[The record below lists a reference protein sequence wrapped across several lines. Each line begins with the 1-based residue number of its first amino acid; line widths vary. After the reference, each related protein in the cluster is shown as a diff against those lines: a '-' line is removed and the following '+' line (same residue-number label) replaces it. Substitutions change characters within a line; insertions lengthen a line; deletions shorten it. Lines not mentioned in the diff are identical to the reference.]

1 MKRILIVDDDAHIG
15 DMLEETLVREGYA
28 VTRAYSGTE
37 ALLQGKQARPD
48 LVLLDLML
56 QGISGDELLS

>member
-37 ALLQGKQARPD
+37 ALLQ
-48 LVLLDLML
+48 
-56 QGISGDELLS
+56 